1 MSSITIA
8 SPRSNV
14 TSLAPRATA
23 LCAVILGAFI
33 FVLPG
38 ATAADELWSHLDKDF
53 ANNDYWFDGTA
64 EINLYDAQIV
74 IYGQPRE
81 AEEVAHII
89 VTEDHLPGPL
99 VKADNSRQEG
109 LVPMLKFNY
118 TTEART
124 GVYTYRQM
132 LSFFFDRSDMNA
144 AKMTLTHNEW
154 CGNTFKQL
162 VNFRGRS
169 SYDFNTYWEG
179 GADGSFEVDFPQDLV
194 IYDSLPVQLRALRFE
209 VGLEAGMK
217 LLPRQL
223 SSRAREPRIVP
234 AVVRVTHRGA
244 VEVKAGTFDA
254 YYVEV
259 EHPGGLDRL
268 HFEAAYPHRML
279 RWVRADRDTFE
290 LAHSEK
296 MPYWNYNRPSDEER
310 LPE

>member
-1 MSSITIA
+1 MPTMKIVSSA
-8 SPRSNV
+8 AW
-14 TSLAPRATA
+14 TSALACLMGLAMPA
-23 LCAVILGAFI
+23 
-33 FVLPG
+33 P
-38 ATAADELWSHLDKDF
+38 AAAAGLWSHLDTDF
-53 ANNDYWFDGTA
+53 ADNAYWFDGRA

-74 IYGQPRE
+74 IYGQPRQ

-89 VTEDHLPGPL
+89 VTEDHLPDSL
-99 VKADNSRQEG
+99 VKADNPRSPG

-132 LSFFFDRSDMNA
+132 LSFFFDRSDMRA

-169 SYDFNTYWEG
+169 GYDYNTYWEG
-179 GADGSFEVDFPQDLV
+179 GGSGSFEVDFPQDLV

-209 VGLEAGMK
+209 LGLEAGLK

-223 SSRAREPRIVP
+223 SSRALKPQVVP
-234 AVVRVTHRGA
+234 AVVRVTHRGP

-254 YYVEV
+254 YFVEL

-268 HFEAAYPHRML
+268 HFEADYPHRML
-279 RWVRADRDTFE
+279 RWIRADRDRFE

-296 MPYWNYNRPSDEER
+296 MPYWNLSRPSDEDR
-310 LPE
+310 LPHGLTGR